1 MNRPLVLLLV
11 LLLSANCCFAQ
22 KVMLQIISPR
32 ELKGRKAVL
41 LTREKGFAAIVH
53 SIKLN
58 SETFNLDIDN
68 DLVPDLYQ
76 LHVSQIKGSL
86 FFFLEQGT
94 RIRLDTSDVAKS
106 IVSNSKSTLEW
117 QGFERNIQKPSDDRI
132 RLYALGEKQA
142 RKNRNADSLNYWV
155 EKQALE
161 KEDLVQKTG
170 VFILENP
177 GSYVSLYLL
186 KINWYAFQDKGLFE
200 KLDIILARHKTYI
213 YLKEKN
219 KKIAERL
226 PAKVLNKV
234 Q

>member
-1 MNRPLVLLLV
+1 MNKFSILLL
-11 LLLSANCCFAQ
+11 LFLISANYSFSQ
-22 KVMLQIISPR
+22 KVKFQIFSPK

-58 SETFNLDIDN
+58 SDIFNLDIDN

-94 RIRLDTSDVAKS
+94 QIRLDTNDVTKS
-106 IVSNSKSTLEW
+106 TVTNSRSTLEW
-117 QGFERNIQKPSDDRI
+117 QAFERNIQKPSDDRI
-132 RLYALGEKQA
+132 RSYALGEKQA
-142 RKNRNADSLNYWV
+142 RKDRNADSLNLWV

-161 KEDLVQKTG
+161 KEDLVKKTG
-170 VFILENP
+170 AFILENP
-177 GSYVSLYLL
+177 ASYVSLYLL
-186 KINWYAFQDKGLFE
+186 KINWYALQDKGLFE
-200 KLDIILARHKTYI
+200 KLDQSLTGHKTYI

-219 KKIAERL
+219 KKIAERQ
-226 PAKVLNKV
+226 PVKVLNKL

>member
-1 MNRPLVLLLV
+1 MSKLPALALLF
-11 LLLSANCCFAQ
+11 LLSANWSFSQ
-22 KVMLQIISPR
+22 KVTFQIVSPK

-58 SETFNLDIDN
+58 ADIFNLDINN

-94 RIRLDTSDVAKS
+94 RIQLDTNDVTKS
-106 IVSNSKSTLEW
+106 IVTNSKSTLEW
-117 QGFERNIQKPSDDRI
+117 QAFATNIQKPSDDRI
-132 RLYALGEKQA
+132 KGYALGEKQA
-142 RKNRNADSLNYWV
+142 RKDRNADSLNFWV

-161 KEDLVQKTG
+161 KDDLVLQTG
-170 VFILENP
+170 AFILENP
-177 GSYVSLYLL
+177 ASYVSLYLL

-200 KLDIILARHKTYI
+200 KLDHSLAGHKTYI
-213 YLKEKN
+213 FLKEKN

-226 PAKVLNKV
+226 PVKVLHKV